1 MLSYR
6 HAFHAG
12 NHADVIKHLTLVLC
26 CEHLCKKDKG
36 FSYIDTHAGAG
47 MYDLKSESAS
57 KNNEHIDGVS
67 SLTTLPKPPKVLNSY
82 LQLIEQAKKHKANAY
97 PGSPW
102 FAAQLLRSQD
112 QAALFE
118 MHPKDFSLLASL
130 FSGNRRIK
138 VKQSDGYQSL
148 KSLFP
153 PPSRRAITL
162 IDPPYEQEKEYQDV
176 INTLKDGISRFN
188 SGSYIVWYPLIN
200 RSNSA
205 KDKAAEKMVR
215 HIKTLFKQEQLHVQ
229 FILDKNQQGMYGSG
243 LAIINPPWGL
253 KEQLQEA
260 LTFLCSIGD
269 TKKRQFSLEAID
281 VNQSNNKTQRKD

>member
-47 MYDLKSESAS
+47 IYNLKSEAAT
-57 KNNEHIDGVS
+57 KNNEHLEGIA
-67 SLTTLPKPPKVLNSY
+67 SLTNLPKLPKVFNSY
-82 LQLIEQAKKHKANAY
+82 VKLIEQAKKQRSNSY

-102 FAAQLLRSQD
+102 LASQLLRSQD

-118 MHPKDFSLLASL
+118 MHPKDYNLLASL
-130 FSGNRRIK
+130 FAGNRRIK
-138 VKQSDGYQSL
+138 VQQSDGYQSL
-148 KSLFP
+148 KTLFP

-162 IDPPYEQEKEYQDV
+162 IDPPYEQEKEYQAV
-176 INTLKDGISRFN
+176 IQTLKDGISRFN
-188 SGSYIVWYPLIN
+188 SGTYVVWYPLIK
-200 RSNSA
+200 RATSA
-205 KDKAAEKMVR
+205 KDKAAEKMLKQ
-215 HIKTLFKQEQLHVQ
+215 IKNLFNQEQLHIQ
-229 FILDKNQQGMYGSG
+229 FILDKDMKGMYGSG

-260 LTFLCSIGD
+260 LTFLCSIGE
-269 TKKRQFSLEAID
+269 TQKRQFTLEVID
-281 VNQSNNKTQRKD
+281 VNQGSSKR

>member
-26 CEHLCKKDKG
+26 CEHLSKKDKG
-36 FSYIDTHAGAG
+36 FTYVDTHAGAG
-47 MYDLKSESAS
+47 MYDLKSDAAS
-57 KNNEHIDGVS
+57 KNNEHSDGIS
-67 SLTTLPKPPKVLNSY
+67 QLSKLPNLPKVFSSY
-82 LQLIEQAKKHKANAY
+82 LKLIEQSKKQKSSHY

-102 FAAQLLRSQD
+102 LAAKLLRPQD
-112 QAALFE
+112 QASLFE
-118 MHPKDFSLLASL
+118 MHPKDFSILSAL
-130 FSGNRRIK
+130 FSGNRHIK

-162 IDPPYEQEKEYQDV
+162 IDPPYEQEKEYQEV

-188 SGSYIVWYPLIN
+188 SGTYIVWYPLIN
-200 RSNSA
+200 RPNSS
-205 KDKAAEKMVR
+205 KDKASEKMLR
-215 HIKTLFKQEQLHVQ
+215 QIKTLFSQEQLHLQ
-229 FILDKNQQGMYGSG
+229 FILDKELKGMYGSG

-260 LTFLCSIGD
+260 LTFLCSIGE
-269 TKKRQFSLEAID
+269 TRKRQFMLEAID
-281 VNQSNNKTQRKD
+281 ANQGNSKR

>member
-47 MYDLKSESAS
+47 IYDLKSNNAS
-57 KNNEHIDGVS
+57 KNDEHLDGIT
-67 SLTTLPKPPKVLNSY
+67 SLSKLPTLPKVFSRY
-82 LQLIEQAKKHKANAY
+82 LTLIEQAKKNKASAY

-102 FAAQLLRSQD
+102 FAAQFIRPQD
-112 QAALFE
+112 QASLFE
-118 MHPKDFSLLASL
+118 MHPKDFSLLSSL
-130 FSGNRRIK
+130 FAGNRRIK

-153 PPSRRAITL
+153 PASRRAITL
-162 IDPPYEQEKEYQDV
+162 IDPPYEQEKEYQLV
-176 INTLKDGISRFN
+176 IQALKEGISRFN
-188 SGSYIVWYPLIN
+188 TGTYIVWYPLIN
-200 RSNSA
+200 RQNTV
-205 KDKAAEKMVR
+205 KNKACEKMLR
-215 HIKTLFKQEQLHVQ
+215 QIKSLFSQEQLHIQ
-229 FILDKNQQGMYGSG
+229 FILDKDQKGMYGSG

-260 LTFLCSIGD
+260 LGFLCSIGD
-269 TKKRQFSLEAID
+269 KNKRQFEIEAID
-281 VNQSNNKTQRKD
+281 VNQNSSKR